1 MSSDSSDAASR
12 SDALVHVRPVD
23 VTVSILLLLIGVA
36 LAIDNW
42 RIGVNWAADGPQSGY
57 FPFRLSLILI
67 AASTW
72 GLVMALWRPRTDA
85 GADAVFVE
93 KDAFVRVLKVL
104 VPTVAYV
111 GAIYAVGLYVASA
124 ALIAVFMLWIGKSKL
139 WPSLSIAVGFSIAIF
154 WLFEVKFKVLL
165 PKGPL
170 ESWLGF

>member
-67 AASTW
+67 AASAW
-72 GLVMALWRPRTDA
+72 GLFLALWRRRT
-85 GADAVFVE
+85 DAVFVE

-111 GAIYAVGLYVASA
+111 GAIYAVGIYVASA
-124 ALIAVFMLWIGKSKL
+124 ALISIFMLWIGKSKL
-139 WPSLSIAVGFSIAIF
+139 LPSLSIAVGFSVAIF
-154 WLFEVKFKVLL
+154 WLFEIKFKVLL